1 MIPILLSAGLVTTGV
16 LLIGNSIKSFRRRSL
31 SDRIIAEQNPA
42 PTPMAISQRIS
53 AVLRFEKSDR
63 LSLLFSMPDVLDLLA
78 MAMLSGESIFSA
90 LSRVAPRA
98 SGPFASELKK
108 MLLALELGS
117 TYDIELQAMAKRVRH
132 RQVSEFANK
141 LSLTISRGTPIS
153 TMLTE
158 QSDAIRHEISNLLI
172 KQAGKNETKMLIPL
186 VFLILPVT
194 ILFAIYPS
202 LQLLDI
208 NYL

>member
-1 MIPILLSAGLVTTGV
+1 MIPILFSASLVTTGFF
-16 LLIGNSIKSFRRRSL
+16 LAGNSIKSFRRKNL
-31 SDRIIAEQNPA
+31 QQRILAEQNPIVNAA
-42 PTPMAISQRIS
+42 PLSQKLRGLFSFERTDRI
-53 AVLRFEKSDR
+53 
-63 LSLLFSMPDVLDLLA
+63 SLLFSMPDVLDLLA
-78 MAMLSGESIFSA
+78 MAMLSGESIYSA

-98 SGPFASELKK
+98 SGPFAIELQK
-108 MLLALELGS
+108 MLSALELGS
-117 TYDIELQAMAKRVRH
+117 TYEQELQGMSKRVNQ

-141 LSLTISRGTPIS
+141 LSLTISRGTPIA
-153 TMLTE
+153 TMLGE
-158 QSDAIRHEISNLLI
+158 QSDSIRHEINNQLI

>member
-1 MIPILLSAGLVTTGV
+1 MIPILFSAGLVTTGF
-16 LLIGNSIKSFRRRSL
+16 LLAGNSLNSFRRKNLRQ
-31 SDRIIAEQNPA
+31 RILAEQNPIA
-42 PTPMAISQRIS
+42 N
-53 AVLRFEKSDR
+53 AVPLLQKLTALLSIEKADR
-63 LSLLFSMPDVLDLLA
+63 LALLFSMPDVLDLLA

-90 LSRVAPRA
+90 LSRVVPRA
-98 SGPFASELKK
+98 SGPFAIELRK
-108 MLLALELGS
+108 MLSALELGS
-117 TYDIELQAMAKRVRH
+117 TYEEELQSMSKRVNQ

-141 LSLTISRGTPIS
+141 LSLTISRGTPIA
-153 TMLTE
+153 TMLGE
-158 QSDAIRHEISNLLI
+158 QSDAIRHEINNQLI